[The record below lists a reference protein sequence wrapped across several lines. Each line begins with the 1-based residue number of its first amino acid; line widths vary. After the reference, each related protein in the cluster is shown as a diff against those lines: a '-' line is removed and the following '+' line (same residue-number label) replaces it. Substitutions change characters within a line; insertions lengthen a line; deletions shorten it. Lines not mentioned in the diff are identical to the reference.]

1 MISGAGT
8 PLIPNPVFE
17 ATTLALQ
24 GERSPLQPGQTN
36 VTRETAEDFESFFLS
51 QMFAEL
57 FRGVETDPVFGGGP
71 GETVFKSMMVDE
83 YAKSVTRAGGVGIAD
98 AVMREMLSL
107 QEDN

>member
-1 MISGAGT
+1 MISGGGT

-17 ATTLALQ
+17 ATTLALRDDR
-24 GERSPLQPGQTN
+24 GPIQPGQTN
-36 VTRETAEDFESFFLS
+36 ITRETAEEFEAFFLS

-71 GETVFKSMMVDE
+71 GETVFQSMMVDE
-83 YAKSVTRAGGVGIAD
+83 YAKSVARAGGIGVAD